1 MSKKKC
7 CKAGE
12 SCKEVEAH
20 EVTPEVAVPCD
31 GKTAC
36 NDKDCVIVLEDAELE
51 ELREFDKKLADAK
64 GQLADLVMQRRE
76 LLKQADDSVEKV
88 ANTLEAVRNDYIAVA
103 KALAKV
109 HGVDMDV
116 PNQGNWSLSLSNKT
130 LTKV

>member
-7 CKAGE
+7 CKSEEA
-12 SCKEVEAH
+12 CKEVEAQ
-20 EVTPEVAVPCD
+20 EVTPEVPAHCD
-31 GKTAC
+31 GKTTC
-36 NDKDCVIVLEDAELE
+36 DKDCVIVLEDAELE

-88 ANTLEAVRNDYIAVA
+88 ANTLETVRNDYIAAA
-103 KALAKV
+103 KALAKT